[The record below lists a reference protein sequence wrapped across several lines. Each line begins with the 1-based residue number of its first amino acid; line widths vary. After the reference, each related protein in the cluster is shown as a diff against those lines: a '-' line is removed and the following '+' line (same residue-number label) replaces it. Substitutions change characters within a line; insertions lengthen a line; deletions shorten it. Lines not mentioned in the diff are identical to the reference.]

1 MKRRR
6 QRRRGRE
13 SDSSDMSDVSDL
25 SEGEITFIHEIF
37 ISFSVKPT
45 KKLSLCPKLEYTFNI
60 KQFKRIL
67 ALHIVHSQI
76 KLQNYSVHSKNN
88 MLLGIDFLNDIRV
101 QNFIVLCWGKFKR
114 QCTKQ

>member
-37 ISFSVKPT
+37 ISFFVKPT
-45 KKLSLCPKLEYTFNI
+45 
-60 KQFKRIL
+60 
-67 ALHIVHSQI
+67 
-76 KLQNYSVHSKNN
+76 
-88 MLLGIDFLNDIRV
+88 
-101 QNFIVLCWGKFKR
+101 
-114 QCTKQ
+114 

>member
-37 ISFSVKPT
+37 ISFLLKNCQ
-45 KKLSLCPKLEYTFNI
+45 CPKPEYTFNI

-101 QNFIVLCWGKFKR
+101 QNFILLCCGKFKR
-114 QCTKQ
+114 QCTKHSDF